1 VGTSTQ
7 QAAELHGGA
16 LGGSLP
22 AVIAVV
28 AVLAVVFVKARENEV
43 LDQGKANAQVIRGRL
58 SQMHNIRAHQAVA
71 HQLPAQGEG
80 QRGQGCG
87 VRQTW

>member
-1 VGTSTQ
+1 VGASTQ

-43 LDQGKANAQVIRGRL
+43 LDQG
-58 SQMHNIRAHQAVA
+58 
-71 HQLPAQGEG
+71 
-80 QRGQGCG
+80 
-87 VRQTW
+87 